1 MNPVYN
7 GNWPDVV
14 IERTQ
19 FRDNLEQ
26 SVDRLPIFSQAEIE
40 RIKGTSDFLGVNY
53 YLTNLISNR
62 EESSDRVLSY
72 DNDVRANVEV
82 DPNWIIGYN
91 NYPVS
96 IALTS
101 VGYLRISFKEN

>member
-19 FRDNLEQ
+19 FRDNLEKL
-26 SVDRLPIFSQAEIE
+26 SLHRLPKLTEAEIE
-40 RIKGTSDFLGVNY
+40 RIKGTSDYLGVNY
-53 YLTNLISNR
+53 YLANLISNR
-62 EESSDRVLSY
+62 EESSDGVLSY

-96 IALTS
+96 IALM
-101 VGYLRISFKEN
+101 K